1 MTKDWMKKATIKKW
15 TCYDIGYAC
24 YRRGDERKIQKIIK
38 RSARRADK
46 MALTKLV

>member
-15 TCYDIGYAC
+15 TCYDFGYAC
-24 YRRGDERKIQKIIK
+24 YRRGQERKIQKAIK

-46 MALTKLV
+46 MALTKLI